1 MWHLERV
8 EGRPCVPLC
17 WLVGRQFGRQQACA
31 IRRWSVLYMSRDV
44 AAGAAAWLGGLAAAL
59 ARHAESGHR
68 QDVQSLERDWRGAA
82 FTGSVGAAVE
92 PL

>member
-1 MWHLERV
+1 
-8 EGRPCVPLC
+8 
-17 WLVGRQFGRQQACA
+17 
-31 IRRWSVLYMSRDV
+31 MSPDV
-44 AAGAAAWLGGLAAAL
+44 AAGAAAWLGGLAAPL

-68 QDVQSLERDWRGAA
+68 QDVQSLEWDGRSAA